1 MSFSRLHLGIFM
13 AISMMFLV
21 ACKNKRADMLLVN
34 GIIHTMD
41 ANGTVVQACAI
52 KDGKIIEIGRAHV

>member
-1 MSFSRLHLGIFM
+1 
-13 AISMMFLV
+13 MMFLV

-52 KDGKIIEIGRAHV
+52 KDGKIIGRGRTDELKFAFQADTIID